1 MTLKC
6 IAFVTFLIL
15 VFPKNAFAQ
24 NNSDHDQDQKASKW
38 VSSLKLRDNE
48 KIESL
53 EKIISNHLKLVR
65 DYHNSHPYTEVPNG
79 INPKNGDQLSEL
91 DRRIIAHSAKPKA
104 IHEKFMSGLRK
115 HLSEKEVIQ
124 ILDKYTVGKV
134 DFTMKGYHAIV
145 PDLKEEEAVYI
156 RKLLESAREQ
166 SIDYKNMEEISAI
179 FEIYKTKAEQ
189 YLNSNGRDWHQ
200 LYKDYVNRNSS
211 ECIRNID
218 LAAAFSHG
226 ILQSILRFL
235 SESAVTVAIVIF
247 LALYILHFFDILH
260 FNLKNL
266 EPNNT
271 QYRQDQKE
279 GHYESYFQR
288 ANHPSKPLA
297 FWIRYTLFSPR
308 GNPFYKFFSLL

>member
-1 MTLKC
+1 MILKC

-200 LYKDYVNRNSS
+200 LYKDYVNRN
-211 ECIRNID
+211 N
-218 LAAAFSHG
+218 
-226 ILQSILRFL
+226 
-235 SESAVTVAIVIF
+235 
-247 LALYILHFFDILH
+247 
-260 FNLKNL
+260 
-266 EPNNT
+266 
-271 QYRQDQKE
+271 
-279 GHYESYFQR
+279 
-288 ANHPSKPLA
+288 
-297 FWIRYTLFSPR
+297 
-308 GNPFYKFFSLL
+308 